1 MDLQFRLLGIA
12 VQVNLLFFLVVMLI
26 RPRDD
31 SALLAVVWVVIAFV
45 GVLVHEL
52 GHALTVRTFGE
63 TPRIALYAMGG
74 LTFWQPRG
82 EMRPLKR
89 VAVSIAGPGVG
100 IALGAAAWMAWS
112 AAGLRDDSTVAAV
125 ALGYFV
131 RVNFGWGVFNLL
143 PMLPFDG
150 GAILAAGLEGLFGA
164 GGRRAARLISIVVAL
179 ALAALL
185 LASGSIVGAALCA
198 WLIYINVQALRA
210 ERAGTVAVVPLP
222 PEPPP
227 APSRDAP

>member
-1 MDLQFRLLGIA
+1 LDLQFRLLGIP

-26 RPRDD
+26 RPRDE
-31 SALLAVVWVVIAFV
+31 SALLAVIWVAIAFV

-52 GHALTVRTFGE
+52 GHALTVRAFGE

-100 IALGAAAWMAWS
+100 IALGAAAWMAS
-112 AAGLRDDSTVAAV
+112 RRVDLSDESTLAAM

-131 RVNFGWGVFNLL
+131 RVNLGWGVFNLL

-150 GAILAAGLEGLFGA
+150 GAILAAGLEGLFGR
-164 GGRRAARLISIVVAL
+164 GGRRAARVISIVVAL
-179 ALAALL
+179 GLAALL

-198 WLIYINVQALRA
+198 WFIYINVQAIRA
-210 ERAGTVAVVPLP
+210 ERAGTTAAVPVPA
-222 PEPPP
+222 EPPP
-227 APSRDAP
+227 APDHGDR